1 MCQSCAK
8 KLAKVAGPRRKTNP
22 MAKSKSSITS
32 KATLTNAAGVLG
44 GLIAAKFV
52 NKLEFVA
59 ANDILKIL
67 VPAAGAVATGML
79 VKGQT
84 GTAIAVGMLSEAGIE
99 AVKKFAPD
107 VAGKVGL
114 AGPTPFKS
122 YLTPGVAGT
131 YETAPNVVI

>member
-1 MCQSCAK
+1 MCKSCAK

-22 MAKSKSSITS
+22 MAKSRSSITS

-84 GTAIAVGMLSEAGIE
+84 GTAIAVGMLCEAGIE
-99 AVKKFAPD
+99 GVKKFAPD